1 MLCIHYRE
9 RALSILASWW
19 QSQWAGHH
27 HHHQPGAGSGEHIA
41 LPLVDAVTSAA
52 SWWWQRQSRAWW
64 FVIRVKHVEV
74 SQHNAFTYFVARGFH
89 PVGSD
94 QRAYVIRHSVP
105 AAGGRALHQIHPVHS
120 SQQKELKSISSAK
133 VMCSCSWVNKTEE
146 QFQHNCFIF
155 QVVEVDKLS
164 EPSLCCLWDDERQFQ
179 FQYQEATRSLG
190 ETRRD
195 LRSLKKPRA
204 NLSSHEQPQAA
215 PRSLEKVLLGA
226 ISGHYEFREG
236 LLTALLTG
244 KERRNP
250 IHSTLAISRTWTM
263 DWFWC

>member
-1 MLCIHYRE
+1 MMLCIHYRGRE

-52 SWWWQRQSRAWW
+52 SWWWQRQSPAWW

-146 QFQHNCFIF
+146 QFQHNYFIF

-179 FQYQEATRSLG
+179 FQYQKATRSLE
-190 ETRRD
+190 ETRGD
-195 LRSLKKPRA
+195 
-204 NLSSHEQPQAA
+204 
-215 PRSLEKVLLGA
+215 PRSLEQPRA
-226 ISGHYEFREG
+226 ATISGHYEFREG
-236 LLTALLTG
+236 SLTALLTG
-244 KERRNP
+244 KERKSP
-250 IHSTLAISRTWTM
+250 IHSTLAIRTWTM